1 MKNLLNIFD
10 KMLVSAENSRKIV
23 NKHNNDVDSIL
34 NEINQYISKKSH
46 NCEIFLKLSEIESL
60 KRFLDN
66 YNLVINLDNEEIVHT
81 TKEEKY
87 DDSGN
92 FLISNDNQFA
102 FDIYFGI
109 KDERYNFMNDQEYR
123 EYILNL
129 DYIPDKKIGFR
140 KFILLTL
147 PEILN
152 SLHSSGYNLVG
163 NEDEA
168 MITW

>member
-10 KMLVSAENSRKIV
+10 KMVVSAENSRKIV
-23 NKHNNDVDSIL
+23 NKHNTDVDSIL
-34 NEINQYISKKSH
+34 NEINQHISKKSH
-46 NCEIFLKLSEIESL
+46 NCEIFLKISEIESL

-66 YNLVINLDNEEIVHT
+66 YNLVINLDDGEIVHT
-81 TKEEKY
+81 TTEEKY

-92 FLISNDNQFA
+92 FLISNDYQFV
-102 FDIYFGI
+102 FDIFFTKINEG
-109 KDERYNFMNDQEYR
+109 YNFMNDQESR

-129 DYIPDKKIGFR
+129 DYILDKKYEFR

-147 PEILN
+147 PAILN